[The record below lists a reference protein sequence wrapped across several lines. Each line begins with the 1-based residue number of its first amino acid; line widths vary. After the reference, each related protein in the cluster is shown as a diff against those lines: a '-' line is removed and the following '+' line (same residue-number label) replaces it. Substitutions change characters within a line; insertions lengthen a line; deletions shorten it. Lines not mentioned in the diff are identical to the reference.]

1 MPTTVLDQATSAV
14 PAPGVAGPASGLS
27 EIASALAELADLSDR
42 IRSAVAVLPGSL
54 LAELERLDVSISAEA
69 AITGY
74 RRAHDAV
81 AGNTD
86 EVLAIVEAHY
96 WLHRAEEL
104 APYLNGALRQAATAL
119 APSRGA

>member
-54 LAELERLDVSISAEA
+54 LAEA